1 MLNRQKTLLYFLNL
15 VGGATAPLC
24 LVKWAFLLREESESK
39 GGAAYYEFLPYKFGP
54 YSFCIAQEVNS
65 LAEQGY
71 LQITEENSRTMW
83 KVTALGKTMSKS
95 VPAEVAQD
103 ARQIH
108 WRYGKMSADAL
119 LDDIYPRYTW
129 FTVNSQRQKFA
140 TKPSVDPAV
149 FTAGYEGVTVDG
161 FLNALMRAGIRRII
175 DVRNNPV
182 SRRYGFH
189 KSTLNRLANN
199 IDMEYLHVPELG
211 IRSENRQTLES
222 QVDYDALFA
231 AYRGGTLMKETVAI
245 ERVTQWVGEKPSV
258 LVCMEANP
266 GQCHRSHLAAAVAAK
281 SKLPIKHLRTS

>member
-1 MLNRQKTLLYFLNL
+1 MLNRQKTLLYFLDL
-15 VGGATAPLC
+15 AGGLATPLC
-24 LVKWAFLLREESESK
+24 LVKWAFLLREESGSK

-54 YSFCIAQEVNS
+54 YSFCIAQEINA

-71 LQITEENSRTMW
+71 LQIAEENSRTMW
-83 KVTALGKTMSKS
+83 KVSETGRAISKS

-140 TKPSVDPAV
+140 TKPSADAAV

-161 FLNALMRAGIRRII
+161 FLNVLMHAGIRRII

-189 KSTLNRLANN
+189 KSTLNRLAGH
-199 IDMEYLHVPELG
+199 IDIEYQHVPELG

-222 QVDYDALFA
+222 QGDYEALFA
-231 AYRGGTLMKETVAI
+231 VYRAGTLKEESEAIGRVA
-245 ERVTQWVGEKPSV
+245 QWVGEKPSV

-281 SKLPIKHLRTS
+281 SGLPVKHLRTS